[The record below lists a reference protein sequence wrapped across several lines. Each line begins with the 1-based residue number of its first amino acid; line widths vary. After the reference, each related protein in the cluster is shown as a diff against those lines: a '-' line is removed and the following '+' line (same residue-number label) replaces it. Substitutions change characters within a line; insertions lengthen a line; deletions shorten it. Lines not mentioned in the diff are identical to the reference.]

1 MPMLTGP
8 QIKPFQQ
15 ALLSAFTRDSLAQML
30 STELNKRLEH
40 LVKDTDFDYQ
50 VFQLID
56 RANREGWAYKLLLV
70 AAS

>member
-30 STELNKRLEH
+30 STELNKRL
-40 LVKDTDFDYQ
+40 
-50 VFQLID
+50 
-56 RANREGWAYKLLLV
+56 
-70 AAS
+70 